1 MSLIERIFE
10 RGPSR
15 SEIKELTDAVE
26 EQNQFYRQMFHDL
39 TQGTALKR
47 DYHIKDYIKEGYEK
61 NADVFSVIDRLSTM
75 FSQIPKLLVQGEDE
89 EPVTEGDLYD
99 RLRQPNNYQIWQE
112 FSKLWYTFY
121 LTTGNAIKYAPRIQ
135 GGNDKGKLMP
145 GGMYLMPT
153 QHIQIEAGSWRDPIK
168 FYSLELNLTTEKIP
182 AEDVI
187 HVRMPNLQYQ
197 GGANFMG
204 MSPLKVAAL
213 IIEAENQGYQTV
225 ADTLARGIPP
235 GILAKVQEEY
245 DEVRD
250 KTQQDE
256 LERAY
261 KKKYG
266 SQKYHRSAGSPIMG
280 WGKMEWIPMGFSNF
294 RDLQILEMSQHGLRV
309 LCNVLGV
316 PSQAF
321 NDVAGTTFSNMGDAR
336 KMVYTNR
343 LVPDFGLLL
352 AYLNTMIVPAYGED
366 LKIKADYSD
375 IPELQ
380 DDKKDLA
387 QWLEVAA
394 RWGMT
399 PNTMLKKLG
408 LETIDNPAMDRSYL
422 PFNIVPAEEI
432 GMDIMTEDQ
441 VEKILKEHDI
451 DDYKGLK
458 AV

>member
-1 MSLIERIFE
+1 MSFLERIFE
-10 RGPSR
+10 RRASW

-39 TQGTALKR
+39 TAGTALKK

-75 FSQIPKLLVQGEDE
+75 FSQIPKDLVRGEDDD
-89 EPVTEGDLYD
+89 PVTEGPLYEI
-99 RLRQPNNYQIWQE
+99 LRQPNNYQIWQE
-112 FSKLWYTFY
+112 FAKLWYTFY

-145 GGMYLMPT
+145 GGIYMMPT

-168 FYSLELNLTTEKIP
+168 FYSLEINLTTEKIP

-225 ADTLARGIPP
+225 ADTLSKGLPP
-235 GILAKVQEEY
+235 GILKMTEEY
-245 DEVRD
+245 DKIRSQELQAD
-250 KTQQDE
+250 
-256 LERAY
+256 LEREW

-266 SQKYHRSAGSPIMG
+266 NQKYTRRAGYPVLG
-280 WGKMEWIPMGFSNF
+280 FGVDDWIPMGFSNF

-321 NDVAGTTFSNMGDAR
+321 NDVAGTTFTNMGEAR

-343 LVPDFGLLL
+343 LIPDFGLLL
-352 AYLNTMIVPAYGED
+352 SYLNTMIVPAYGED

-380 DDKKDLA
+380 DDKKELA
-387 QWLEVAA
+387 QWLEVAV
-394 RWGMT
+394 RWGMP
-399 PNTMLKKLG
+399 PNRLFEKLG

-432 GMDIMTEDQ
+432 GMDISMDE
-441 VEKILKEHDI
+441 VNKILKEHNI